1 MSEESTNRKELAIY
15 GFGGH
20 AREVAFQMKNV
31 IEREGLNLQFYVD
44 DQYAN
49 EIAKPISEFNPEERS
64 MMVAVAD
71 PKDREEMVKRLPPE
85 TEFFT
90 FIHHAALVF
99 DLDNIEIG
107 EGSFIGAFSIVT
119 TNVKI
124 GKHSILNRG
133 NHIGHDTIAGDYLSM
148 MPGAIISGNVTV
160 GDRLYMGTGSSI
172 REKLEICDDV
182 TIGLNSGVVK
192 NIKEPGIY
200 VGLPTKKV

>member
-1 MSEESTNRKELAIY
+1 MFKNEFIKYEDRLYILKRKIKEELSPNVEVWKEHL
-15 GFGGH
+15 G
-20 AREVAFQMKNV
+20 
-31 IEREGLNLQFYVD
+31 
-44 DQYAN
+44 
-49 EIAKPISEFNPEERS
+49 
-64 MMVAVAD
+64 AVLVLR
-71 PKDREEMVKRLPPE
+71 KDRLLFFVESVPDLDILPPE

-119 TNVKI
+119 TNVKL